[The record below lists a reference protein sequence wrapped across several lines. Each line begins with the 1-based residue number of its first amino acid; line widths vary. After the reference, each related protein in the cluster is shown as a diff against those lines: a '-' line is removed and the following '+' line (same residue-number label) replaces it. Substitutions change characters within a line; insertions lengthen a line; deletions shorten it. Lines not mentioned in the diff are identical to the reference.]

1 MRKNINYE
9 NLLNLSIFILI
20 IFFCY
25 SYFSKI
31 NYIVSDSDEIAYLT
45 DSILLVEG
53 IRPSM
58 SHSPSGLSTWV
69 GAIFIIFDFV
79 FNKLAFSNL
88 EQLFQNFDEILYKNY
103 KDLTHIKITLFLF
116 NTLLLFY
123 LLFIDKKKILS
134 LLFLSL
140 YFSPALSEVT
150 FSAKPY
156 FTGSILF
163 FIALIHKDKNKML
176 SLIFYGLAVAEK
188 LELILLINLI
198 ASENY
203 KFSIKN
209 YFLIAVTFFV
219 TCPWFTV
226 AIIPNIKIIIKG
238 FLYQPASSDEFNF
251 LKIVT
256 TCFFILYMI
265 LLFTYGFLKNDKYR
279 ITAVF
284 LIILSLIYLLYI
296 HKIPLRWLTPGLII
310 LLFHIHP
317 YFLKKTNVTKPILIF
332 SSIIFLLIFNNKNYI
347 SQDEILAREINSE
360 FNNVINNMN
369 LKENLSFKKYNEI
382 FGSHLNKSN
391 IKNITFFKDQNAPLS
406 FGEGASAEKRFHR
419 RYEFLAKYNNKSMKE
434 KILFGNSGVSL
445 TIEDWCKILNKE
457 NTSIININKKVNDTC
472 KVN

>member
-31 NYIVSDSDEIAYLT
+31 NYIVSDTDEIAYLT

-58 SHSPSGLSTWV
+58 SHSPSGLSTWI
-69 GAIFIIFDFV
+69 GAIFVIFDFV

-226 AIIPNIKIIIKG
+226 AIIPNIKTLIKG
-238 FLYQPASSDEFNF
+238 FLFQSDPSAEFGF
-251 LKIVT
+251 LMIISV
-256 TCFFILYMI
+256 CFLILHVI
-265 LLFTYGFLKNDKYR
+265 LLLAYGFLKKDKYK
-279 ITAVF
+279 ITAIF
-284 LIILSLIYLLYI
+284 IIILSLIHFLYI
-296 HKIPLRWLTPGLII
+296 QKLPIRWLMPGLII

-317 YFLKKTNVTKPILIF
+317 YLLKKTNVTKSILIF

-347 SQDEILAREINSE
+347 SQDEIMAREINSE
-360 FNNVINNMN
+360 FNNVISYKTLN
-369 LKENLSFKKYNEI
+369 ENLSFKKYNEI
-382 FGSHLNKSN
+382 FRSRLNKSN
-391 IKNITFFKDQNAPLS
+391 IKNINFFKSQNAPLS
-406 FGEGASAEKRFHR
+406 FGEGGNIEKKLHR
-419 RYEFLAKYNNKSMKE
+419 RYEFLAKYNDKSLKE
-434 KILFGNSGVSL
+434 KFLVGYSGL
-445 TIEDWCKILNKE
+445 YLKTEDWCKILNKE
-457 NTSIININKKVNDTC
+457 NVSIIYNKKVNDKC
-472 KVN
+472 KEN